1 MVCVP
6 WCKKNGLHGFVL
18 TNAQSRLCSE
28 AFNSVMG
35 DQLES
40 SSSVEAA
47 TGESHVLSL
56 DGALGSGRSGILR
69 KTEPTFLGASKLCC
83 GAEGLLPSKSCSHLP
98 KSPLIA
104 LPWRGG
110 CSNKC

>member
-1 MVCVP
+1 MFHGAKRMAFMVLFSQMLSPDCAL
-6 WCKKNGLHGFVL
+6 KHL
-18 TNAQSRLCSE
+18 TL
-28 AFNSVMG
+28 MG

-69 KTEPTFLGASKLCC
+69 KAEPTFLGASKVCC